1 MDKLVHLGAKVG
13 GQGAFVSGDLPL
25 AELALTKIVGMY
37 ERAELTQ
44 KAAAELV
51 GIRLEDFVFLANAR
65 RYRLLELMDDP
76 AWWIY
81 ACKVVEGAAWRNF
94 LAAFHSVFPECDEQA
109 VRHDSLPARN
119 DDSLLRGGKLA
130 PVTTYDAS
138 ESARLPAS
146 QPHLNNPVKIGN
158 DWNTRLK
165 IEEGNRDRSPA
176 SDPRALPRENGQPLF
191 DATLDPELDLD
202 VSQLDFNEAA

>member
-1 MDKLVHLGAKVG
+1 MM
-13 GQGAFVSGDLPL
+13 PL
-25 AELALTKIVGMY
+25 AEQALAKIMDMY
-37 ERAELTQ
+37 WRAELTQ

-81 ACKVVEGAAWRNF
+81 ACKVVEGAAWRKF
-94 LAAFHSVFPECDEQA
+94 LAAFHDAFPECNERA

-119 DDSLLRGGKLA
+119 DDSLLRGGLAA
-130 PVTTYDAS
+130 PVATYEGDAAS
-138 ESARLPAS
+138 QLPAA
-146 QPHLNNPVKIGN
+146 QPYLNTCSGFGN
-158 DWNTRLK
+158 DPNSRIK
-165 IEEGNRDRSPA
+165 IEVGYRDRSPA
-176 SDPRALPRENGQPLF
+176 SDPREPSRDNGRRYF

-202 VSQLDFNEAA
+202 VSQLDFTEAA